1 MRKEK
6 FHIEYVFDKVSRK
19 SLWNQLTTGMGLSS
33 WFADEVKI
41 KNEHYVFC
49 WNKEQ
54 QAATIVAIEPDHFVR
69 FRWDNEEDPNAYF
82 EFKLHTLELTGSTA
96 LEVTDFAEADDK
108 SDSIDLWDSQV
119 DDHKRSLGII

>member
-82 EFKLHTLELTGSTA
+82 EFKLHLLELTGSTA

-119 DDHKRSLGII
+119 DDLKRSLGII

>member
-49 WNKEQ
+49 WNKE
-54 QAATIVAIEPDHFVR
+54 
-69 FRWDNEEDPNAYF
+69 
-82 EFKLHTLELTGSTA
+82 
-96 LEVTDFAEADDK
+96 
-108 SDSIDLWDSQV
+108 
-119 DDHKRSLGII
+119 